1 MRRPVIVA
9 TAAIAILLFLGAPF
23 RHIEL
28 SLPDDR
34 GLPEAA
40 SSRQVHD
47 VLREEFSGGEA
58 GAASVVA
65 LGVGEPGSRNDDIDS
80 YASTLARLPGVARV
94 DAATGTY
101 CGEGLAELGC
111 TPGDQVLPGGEG
123 RYLDFDSTG
132 AGGSTYLSVVPSV
145 DPMSTEGED
154 LVAAIRPTDGPFEV
168 SVSGMSAELVDTKRS
183 EEDTSELQ
191 S

>member
-111 TPGDQVLPGGEG
+111 TPGAQVPPGGEG

-132 AGGSTYLSVVPSV
+132 AGGSTSLSVVPSV
-145 DPMSTEGED
+145 DPLSID
-154 LVAAIRPTDGPFEV
+154 RQALVPPIPPTDGP
-168 SVSGMSAELVDTKRS
+168 SRARASGMSP
-183 EEDTSELQ
+183 Q
-191 S
+191 